1 MERKLNIFFKKDKR
15 KMLSFLSIFDMFNL
29 LNFVLSF
36 PLHIQVFYRIEH
48 HAFKNISDQIYW
60 SEETCTENQTRL
72 YFLMVL
78 SRSNWNIVSLCSLA
92 RAGYS
97 YT

>member
-1 MERKLNIFFKKDKR
+1 
-15 KMLSFLSIFDMFNL
+15 MLSFLSIFDMFNL

-36 PLHIQVFYRIEH
+36 PLQVFYRIEH
-48 HAFKNISDQIYW
+48 HAVKNISDPIYW
-60 SEETCTENQTRL
+60 SEETCTEIQTRL
-72 YFLMVL
+72 YFLL
-78 SRSNWNIVSLCSLA
+78 ELTRSNWNIVPLCSLA